1 MSRLSLYFSALV
13 CSVLVLP
20 TPLLAKGTTGQPYQ
34 PHYLTSVE
42 EASNRVQFLS
52 PHFIP
57 MSVGHKVVDL
67 ALGYSLGSLNENRL
81 GLNLSFTKSGV
92 EQKTQYF
99 WAWNG
104 GYDAPVSTAYK
115 SDMVVSIVYSKIGSF
130 EIWNYPRRKAYPEAW
145 CVTPVAS
152 GGSNGGRLLESSIC
166 LTSEADARGFADA
179 LATLTVAYGNTLGSA
194 SGVDVAQLQAQVA
207 SLAQKSAPSAASAP
221 ASAATPAQPVSGVRF
236 GFQVRAATNAD
247 VAAFALASP
256 RGIVVVGVDKD
267 GLADKSGIQAG
278 DVILEVNHSEIN
290 DLDLFRQFIQSGA
303 AKAFRIWRKGQ
314 SIELNVP
321 QSM

>member
-1 MSRLSLYFSALV
+1 MYFSAV
-13 CSVLVLP
+13 VGMVLALP
-20 TPLLAKGTTGQPYQ
+20 MPLLAKGTTGQPYQ
-34 PHYLTSVE
+34 PHYMTSVE

-57 MSVGHKVVDL
+57 LSVGHKVVDL
-67 ALGYSLGSLNENRL
+67 ALGYSLGSLNENKL

-115 SDMVVSIVYSKIGSF
+115 SDMVVSIVYSKIASF

-145 CVTPVAS
+145 CVTPAAAS
-152 GGSNGGRLLESSIC
+152 GPNNGRLLESSIC
-166 LTSEADARGFADA
+166 LTSEADAQGFADA
-179 LATLTVAYGNTLGSA
+179 LATLTVAYGNPLGSA

-207 SLAQKSAPSAASAP
+207 SLAQKSGASTSHTPVAAADQP
-221 ASAATPAQPVSGVRF
+221 ASGVHF
-236 GFQVRAATNAD
+236 GFQVRVISDAD
-247 VAAFALASP
+247 VVAFALTRP
-256 RGIVVVGVDKD
+256 RGMVVVGVEKD
-267 GLADKSGIQAG
+267 GLAEKTGMQIG

-303 AKAFRIWRKGQ
+303 AKGFRIWRKGQ